1 MTLANLRR
9 VTTLLCACGAFLSQG
24 LAQEAPAPQPPL
36 SLYGSV
42 PEVRSV
48 ALSDSG
54 NKVAQLREDANGE
67 YVLVRDYATGDQ
79 TGFRIDGFKPISVSF
94 VGDRY
99 VILRASATESLFNVL
114 REFEFSFSYIFD
126 TEEET
131 VEQLLASVNGIVPGS
146 DSGRVIGVLEDS
158 GELLIPARTYPQLN
172 SSMNAVSAGLGEFG
186 SSIFRVKP
194 DTGRVRVFEG
204 DRLSG
209 RLGTGDG
216 PKYRYAI
223 DWVVSDDGT
232 IIAREDYNQR
242 TNTYRIFTRASG
254 RWEELYESDPENSLF
269 VGGRPY
275 TVVGTNLA
283 EDAVLMTGFNAVI
296 DERVLY
302 ELPVS
307 GGTPKIVAEREGR
320 DVKRVLSD
328 DNRRVFA
335 VEFAGLEADYQFF
348 DAEID
353 AAFSALK
360 EKMVGFNLEI
370 QDWSADL
377 GRFLVKV
384 SGGGETG
391 SYYLFQV
398 ETGGLSMIAKGYDVA
413 PAWIGQMQTL
423 EYPASDG
430 TLIPAIITWPAGTA
444 ETNIPLVVL
453 PHGGPAGHDSVS
465 FNWMAQY
472 FASRG
477 YMVFQPNFRGS
488 DGFGSHFEISG
499 YGEWGL
505 KMQTDIHDGIRG
517 LISAGWV
524 DPDRICI
531 VGASYGGY
539 AALAGGMTEPDMFQC
554 VAAIA
559 PVTDLPDILRYYQ
572 LNTERSSFTFEYWTA
587 SIGDIDADA
596 ARLVATSPARN
607 ADKFNAPVLL
617 VHGRD
622 DTIVPLNQSRQMR
635 SALRNAGKSVELV
648 ELPGGDHWMSTTEA
662 RRDTLQAVAAFVE
675 EHIGPAQ

>member
-1 MTLANLRR
+1 MKLTNVRR
-9 VTTLLCACGAFLSQG
+9 IVILLCTVTCPAF
-24 LAQEAPAPQPPL
+24 AQETTAPQPPL
-36 SLYGSV
+36 EIYGSV

-48 ALSDSG
+48 ALSDNG
-54 NKVAQLREDANGE
+54 NKVAQLREDQNGE
-67 YVLVRDYATGDQ
+67 YVLVRDYTTGKQ
-79 TGFRIDGFKPISVSF
+79 TGFRIDGFKPISVNF
-94 VGDRY
+94 IGDRY
-99 VILRASATESLFNVL
+99 VILRASATETLFNVL
-114 REFEFSFSYIFD
+114 GRFEFSFSYIFD

-131 VEQLLASVNGIVPGS
+131 VEQLLASVNGIVPGTN
-146 DSGRVIGVLEDS
+146 SGEIIGVLEDS
-158 GELLIPARTYPQLN
+158 GEVLMPALTYPQLN

-216 PKYRYAI
+216 PKYQYAI

-242 TNTYRIFTRASG
+242 TNTYRIFTRANG
-254 RWEELYESDPENSLF
+254 RWQEIYESDPEDELF
-269 VGGRPY
+269 IGGVPY
-275 TVVGTNLA
+275 NVVGTNLA
-283 EDAVLMTGFNAVI
+283 EDAVLMTGRNAVI
-296 DERVLY
+296 DELVLY
-302 ELPVS
+302 DLPLS
-307 GGTPKIVAEREGR
+307 GGTPTIVAERAGR

-328 DNRRVFA
+328 DNRRIFA

-348 DAEID
+348 DAELD
-353 AAFSALK
+353 TAFNALK
-360 EKMVGFNLEI
+360 DKMAGFNLEI

-377 GRFLVKV
+377 DRFLVKV

-391 SYYLFQV
+391 SYYMFQV
-398 ETGGLSMIAKGYDVA
+398 DTGRLSMIAKGYDVA
-413 PAWIGQMQTL
+413 PEWIGQTQTL

-430 TLIPAIITWPAGTA
+430 TRIPAIVTWPAGTA
-444 ETNIPLVVL
+444 ETGIPFVVL

-465 FNWMAQY
+465 FDWMAQY

-488 DGFGSHFEISG
+488 NGFGNHFETAG
-499 YGEWGL
+499 YGEWGS
-505 KMQTDIHDGIRG
+505 KMQTDIYDGIRG
-517 LISAGWV
+517 LVSAGWV

-539 AALAGGMTEPDMFQC
+539 AALSGGMNEPDMFKC

-559 PVTDLPDILRYYQ
+559 PVTDLPDFLRHNQ
-572 LNTERSSFTFEYWTA
+572 LTTELSSYLYEYWTV
-587 SIGDIDADA
+587 SIGDLEEDSAKLA
-596 ARLVATSPARN
+596 ATSPARHPEH
-607 ADKFNAPVLL
+607 FNAPVLL

-635 SALRNAGKSVELV
+635 SALRSAGKSVELV
-648 ELPGGDHWMSTTEA
+648 ELVGGDHWMSTTET
-662 RRDTLQAVAAFVE
+662 RLKTLEAVAAFVE
-675 EHIGPAQ
+675 THLGPAQ